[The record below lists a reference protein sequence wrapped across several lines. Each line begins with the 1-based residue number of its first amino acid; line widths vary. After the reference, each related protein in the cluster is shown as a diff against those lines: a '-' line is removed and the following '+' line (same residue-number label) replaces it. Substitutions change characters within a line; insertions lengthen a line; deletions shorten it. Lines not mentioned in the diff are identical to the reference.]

1 MDLEL
6 LRELCETGG
15 VPGREERVA
24 KLVYATLRGHVD
36 SIETDPIGNV
46 IAYRKG
52 SGGPKL
58 MLAGHMDEI
67 GFIVTHVDENGF
79 LRFNPLG
86 GFDPKTLTAQRV
98 VVHTASGDL
107 PGVMGSKPI
116 HIMTEEERKQPPKL
130 EDYFI
135 DLGLSKEAV
144 DEKVAVGDVVTR
156 ERAMVRIGSMINSK
170 SLDNR
175 AGLFVMLEAV
185 RRLATMGHTVELYA
199 VATVQEELG
208 LRGAQVAASRIQPQ
222 IGIGLDTTIANDV
235 PGAQPHE
242 AVCKLGAGAG
252 IKIMDS
258 SVVCDPRMVD
268 LMRRTAQR
276 YSIPHQMEILPRGGT
291 DTAAM
296 QRFGQG
302 AITGCISIPSRY
314 VHSVIEMI
322 SEHDLAAAVDLLVA
336 VVADAHTLLA

>member
-36 SIETDPIGNV
+36 SLETDPIGNV

-185 RRLATMGHTVELYA
+185 RRLATMGHAVELYA

>member
-1 MDLEL
+1 
-6 LRELCETGG
+6 
-15 VPGREERVA
+15 
-24 KLVYATLRGHVD
+24 
-36 SIETDPIGNV
+36 
-46 IAYRKG
+46 
-52 SGGPKL
+52 

-67 GFIVTHVDENGF
+67 GFIVTHIDDNGF
-79 LRFNPLG
+79 LRFTTLG

-107 PGVMGSKPI
+107 LGVMGSKPI
-116 HIMTEEERKQPPKL
+116 HIMTEEERKQPPKI
-130 EDYFI
+130 EHFFI
-135 DLGLSKEAV
+135 DLGLTLDEVKECV
-144 DEKVAVGDVVTR
+144 QVGDVVTR
-156 ERAMVRIGSMINSK
+156 EREMVKIGHTINSK

-175 AGLFVMLEAV
+175 AGLFVMLETV
-185 RRLATMGHTVELYA
+185 RRLKEHAVDLYA

-242 AVCKLGAGAG
+242 AVCRLGQGVA

-268 LMRRTAQR
+268 LMRRVAVQN
-276 YSIPHQMEILPRGGT
+276 SIEHQMEILPRGGT

-302 AITGCISIPSRY
+302 AITGCVSVPSRY

-322 SEHDLAAAVDLLVA
+322 SEKDLQGAIDLLVG
-336 VVADAHTLLA
+336 VVQQAHTLLP

>member
-36 SIETDPIGNV
+36 SLETDPIGNV

-185 RRLATMGHTVELYA
+185 RRLATMGHAVELYA

-276 YSIPHQMEILPRGGT
+276 YLIPHQMEILPRGGT

-302 AITGCISIPSRY
+302 AITGCISVPSRY

-322 SEHDLAAAVDLLVA
+322 SEHDLAAAIDLLVA

>member
-36 SIETDPIGNV
+36 SLETDPIGNV

-185 RRLATMGHTVELYA
+185 RRLATMGHAVELYA

-302 AITGCISIPSRY
+302 AITGCISVPSRY

-322 SEHDLAAAVDLLVA
+322 SEHDLAAAIDLLVA
-336 VVADAHTLLA
+336 VVADAHTLLG

>member
-36 SIETDPIGNV
+36 SLETDPIGNV

-185 RRLATMGHTVELYA
+185 RRLATMGHAVELYA

-302 AITGCISIPSRY
+302 AITGCISVPSRY

-322 SEHDLAAAVDLLVA
+322 SEHDLAAAIDLLVA